1 MKWIGVGPRSLV
13 ILAAIALV
21 AGLTLWTTI
30 QYGESKE
37 KQKILEEQNQTYVQT
52 RKRVDEAVK
61 TNRGDDVD
69 LARKWLLERQ
79 NRNK

>member
-1 MKWIGVGPRSLV
+1 MKWIGVGPRSLA

-21 AGLTLWTTI
+21 VGLTLWTTI
-30 QYGESKE
+30 QYGEGKE

-61 TNRGDDVD
+61 TNHGDDVD